1 MSAKFI
7 SAMQEFLEIL
17 RSTYNADSAAIVPG
31 GGSYGMESVARQF
44 ANDKKT
50 LVIRNGF
57 FSYRWTQII
66 ETGKITDQHKVLKAQ
81 QVGTEPGAPSF
92 APIDIQDATAA
103 ISEYKPDVVFAPHVE
118 TASGIL
124 ISDDYIKALATAT
137 HEAGGIFVLDC
148 VASGTLWVDMKDLG
162 VDVLISAPQKGWSG
176 SPAAGYVM
184 FSERA
189 REVMADT
196 ETSSFSLDL
205 KKWATI
211 ADGYADG
218 SAGYHATMPTD
229 TLLHNLE
236 VMKEAQEV
244 GLEPLRDK
252 QWELGKRS
260 ASSSLPAVS
269 RRLRRRALRRRP
281 WSSSIRRTPTLTTL
295 HNSRKLACRLLVV
308 SRCRWMS
315 RKASQVSVSD
325 CSAWTSGLMLMHR
338 CSAWRMPST
347 RSRANALARPS
358 IPGAGCSA
366 PVTRLVLGWRPVL
379 GAGCPPRADFD

>member
-1 MSAKFI
+1 MTLPRKDIDPNGLVEYSVVFSDRSLNHMSAKFI

-44 ANDKKT
+44 ANNKKT

-103 ISEYKPDVVFAPHVE
+103 ISEYKPDVVFTPHVE

-244 GLEPLRDK
+244 GLETLRDK
-252 QWELGKRS
+252 QWELGKKVRELF
-260 ASSSLPAVS
+260 ASRGFTSVAAEGVEAPSVVVVNSKDANTNYVAQFKEAGLQIAGGVPLQVDEPEGFASFRIGLFGLDKWADVDAS
-269 RRLRRRALRRRP
+269 VQRLADALDK
-281 WSSSIRRTPTLTTL
+281 IE
-295 HNSRKLACRLLVV
+295 
-308 SRCRWMS
+308 
-315 RKASQVSVSD
+315 
-325 CSAWTSGLMLMHR
+325 G
-338 CSAWRMPST
+338 
-347 RSRANALARPS
+347 
-358 IPGAGCSA
+358 
-366 PVTRLVLGWRPVL
+366 
-379 GAGCPPRADFD
+379 